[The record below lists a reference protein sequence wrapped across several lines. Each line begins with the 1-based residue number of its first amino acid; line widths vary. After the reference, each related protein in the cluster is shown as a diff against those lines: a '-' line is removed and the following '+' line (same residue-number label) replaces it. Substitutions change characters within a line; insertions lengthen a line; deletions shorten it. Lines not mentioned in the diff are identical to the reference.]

1 MILNRLI
8 NSSVVE
14 NEKYADYL
22 VDSISQAQS
31 KEILSSFI
39 DGVFGV
45 ELSRIF
51 NDQSFTFF
59 SQPNYK
65 CKLHAITNN
74 SAQYLNSNKDNT
86 TFANMYTSKASVF
99 PIDMK
104 SNESF
109 WNILCTLIPSHINIK
124 YQLLLVYRQDN
135 WKDRI
140 IEQYHDYL
148 NGVQSPSNSGLFR
161 KLQRGITEKV
171 DSILKWEQR
180 HSEINEIKQKIK
192 ENGFRFNIKFALIGG
207 SKLEREY
214 SITKVRDKVNEFS
227 YTNEWIIDYKIDFK
241 YGSES
246 INQRR
251 LDYQSKNYTLCESE
265 LLPFITIEQN
275 NQLESISVSTK
286 DVEVIQCSNNTIF
299 DLLPKGDDLDQ
310 FDGTELANKF
320 INAVKELKP
329 FKGTME
335 LLKYQ
340 SGSTT
345 MKITFRIPKQLKLS
359 EISKI
364 NVVNDIQMRMGIKQL
379 QIKQGEDVG
388 ELDVILPLES
398 RQKVF
403 LANYIND
410 SKFREF
416 ANNNPLPFLVGV
428 DEIGNPI
435 YGCMNKIKHLLVA
448 GSTGS
453 GKSIWLNQLILTLL
467 MLKNSTQLQMFM
479 IDIKQVE
486 LVQFSAFRQVQKVVT
501 DADEAVQLLNQL
513 IKEMDKRYELFK
525 NANVKNIALYNKKT
539 KNKLPYIVVVIDEY
553 AELKNRNS
561 DIDNYVQSL
570 TQLSRACGIHLIIAT
585 QRPSV
590 DIISGVIKSNLPSKI
605 GFRCANKRSYLT
617 FLNTSPKFELLGN
630 GDGVMSFEGQ
640 MEDHIRFQ
648 GCLIVDDP
656 FDEGI
661 ESELIKRIADTI
673 GTGESKFELPVVK
686 VVNEDS
692 DLDKLKRVIANH
704 NTTKIAELREIMKI
718 NINKLNDMMKELVN
732 ENWLE
737 KPETKQSGYKLIIGE
752 DELCKWRK

>member
-1 MILNRLI
+1 MILNRLV
-8 NSSVVE
+8 NSSVVK
-14 NEKYADYL
+14 NEKYVDYL
-22 VDSISQAQS
+22 VNSISQEQS

-39 DGVFGV
+39 DGVFGI
-45 ELSRIF
+45 ELSRVF
-51 NDQSFTFF
+51 NDQLFTFF

-65 CKLHAITNN
+65 CKLNIITNN

-86 TFANMYTSKASVF
+86 TFVNMFTSKSSVF

-109 WNILCTLIPSHINIK
+109 WDILCSIVPSHINIK

-135 WKDRI
+135 WKDMI
-140 IEQYHDYL
+140 TEQYHDYL

-180 HSEINEIKQKIK
+180 HSEINEVKQKIE

-214 SITKVRDKVNEFS
+214 SITKIKDKINEFS

-246 INQRR
+246 FNQRR

-265 LLPFITIEQN
+265 LLPFLTIEKN
-275 NQLESISVSTK
+275 CQLESLSVSTK
-286 DVEVIQCSNNTIF
+286 GDEVIQSNNNTIF
-299 DLLPKGDDLDQ
+299 DLLPKGDDLEQ

-320 INAVKELKP
+320 INAVKELKS
-329 FKGTME
+329 FKGAME

-364 NVVNDIQMRMGIKQL
+364 NTINDIQMRMGVRHL
-379 QIKQGEDVG
+379 QIKQGEDIG

-398 RQKVF
+398 RQNVF
-403 LANYIND
+403 LANYVND

-428 DEIGNPI
+428 DEVGNPI

-467 MLKNSTQLQMFM
+467 MFKNSTQLQMFM

-486 LVQFSAFRQVQKVVT
+486 LVQFSIFNQVQKVVT
-501 DADEAVQLLNQL
+501 DADEVVKLLNQL
-513 IKEMDKRYELFK
+513 IKEMDRRYNLFK
-525 NANVKNIALYNKKT
+525 NANVKNIALYNKKA

-561 DIDNYVQSL
+561 SIDNYIQSL

-617 FLNTSPKFELLGN
+617 FLNTSPNFELLGN

-661 ESELIKRIADTI
+661 ESELIKKIANTI
-673 GTGESKFELPVVK
+673 GTGESKFELPE
-686 VVNEDS
+686 VNMTKADS
-692 DLDKLKRVIANH
+692 ELDKLKRAIVNH

-718 NINKLNDMMKELVN
+718 NINKLNDMMRELV
-732 ENWLE
+732 EEGWLDAP
-737 KPETKQSGYKLIIGE
+737 KTKQSGYKLIVSE
-752 DELCKWRK
+752 EEKLKWMN